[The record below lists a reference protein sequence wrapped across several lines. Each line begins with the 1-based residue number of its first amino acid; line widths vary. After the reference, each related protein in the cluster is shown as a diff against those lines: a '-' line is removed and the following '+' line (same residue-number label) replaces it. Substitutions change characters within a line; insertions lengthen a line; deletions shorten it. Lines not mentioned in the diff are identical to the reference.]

1 MSRVR
6 LYFATSLDGFI
17 ADREGSVDWLEA
29 HDPRNYGYD
38 AFFADVGAVVM
49 GRRTYE
55 FARAM
60 REDWPYAGRRS
71 FVLSS
76 RTLVGVPDGVLPTSG
91 GMAGAITA
99 ARKVTAKDIWVVG
112 GALAMQSAIDGG
124 FVDQID
130 VFIVPI
136 LLGRGLPLIADLA
149 QRRELSFEGIET
161 FRDGVV
167 KLTYTTR
174 RTSDQPNTKS

>member
-1 MSRVR
+1 MTRVR
-6 LYFATSLDGFI
+6 LYVATSLDGFI

-38 AFFADVGAVVM
+38 QFFAEVGAVIM

-60 REDWPYAGRRS
+60 GEDWPYAGCRC

-76 RTLVGVPDGVLPTSG
+76 RTLVGVPDGVLPTTR
-91 GMAGAITA
+91 GMAGAIEA
-99 ARKVTAKDIWVVG
+99 ARKATRKDIWVVG
-112 GALAMQSAIDGG
+112 GALAMQSALDGG

-130 VFIVPI
+130 AFIVPVLI
-136 LLGRGLPLIADLA
+136 GRGLPLIAELA
-149 QRRELSFEGIET
+149 QRQNLSFEGIET
-161 FRDGVV
+161 FQDGVV

-174 RTSDQPNTKS
+174 RGAL

>member
-6 LYFATSLDGFI
+6 LYVATSLDGFI

-29 HDPRNYGYD
+29 HDPRLYGYD
-38 AFFADVGAVVM
+38 QFFSEIGAIIM

-60 REDWPYAGRRS
+60 GEEWPYAGCRS

-76 RTLVGVPDGVLPTSG
+76 RTLVGVPDGVLPTSR
-91 GMAGAITA
+91 GMAGALES
-99 ARKVTAKDIWVVG
+99 ARKATTKDIWIVG
-112 GALAMQSAIDGG
+112 GALAMQSALDGG
-124 FVDQID
+124 YIDLID
-130 VFIVPI
+130 VFIVPV

-149 QRRELSFEGIET
+149 RRQELSFEGIET

-174 RTSDQPNTKS
+174 RGAAPSQPKS